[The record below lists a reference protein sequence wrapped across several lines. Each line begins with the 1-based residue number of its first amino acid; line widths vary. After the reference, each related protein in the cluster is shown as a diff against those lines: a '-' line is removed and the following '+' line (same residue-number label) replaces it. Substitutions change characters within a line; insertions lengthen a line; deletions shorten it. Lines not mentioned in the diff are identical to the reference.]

1 MRFYNRDKELEYL
14 KKIERNSQTSSKM
27 TIIVGRRRIG
37 KTKLIREAYKERV
50 YLFVSKKNEALLCEE
65 FVTVIQN
72 ELNIKIFGEFKKFK
86 DLFEYLMELSKTTTF
101 ALIIDEFQ
109 EFLQINSSVYADM
122 QNIWDSYKDESKMNL
137 VLSGSIYSLMKKI
150 FEDKKEPLFGR
161 ANHRIHLKSFSVTTL
176 EEILREQHPTY
187 NKQDLLSFYILT
199 GGVAKYVE
207 LFVDNQA
214 FTFEKQLDLIFDE
227 NSLFIEEGKNLLIEE
242 FGKEYTTY
250 FSILSLIASS
260 KTSRSEIESILG
272 KNVGGYLDRLENE
285 YTIIKKVKP
294 IFAKEG
300 SRTLKYEIIDNF
312 FHFWFRFIYKNRSAI
327 EIENYN
333 YVKSI
338 VTRDFSTYSGRF
350 LEKYFIEKL
359 KESGKYS
366 NIGTY
371 WEKGNQNEIDIVA
384 INEEEK
390 HMIIAEVKLNPRKIN
405 LSELKE
411 KAQKLLQKKKDY
423 EVEFLGYS
431 MEDMTTAE
439 HDNDSTEI

>member
-1 MRFYNRDKELEYL
+1 MKFYNRETELANL
-14 KKIERNSQTSSKM
+14 KKIRERSLNSAKM

-37 KTKLIREAYKERV
+37 KTKLIKEAYKERV
-50 YLFVSKKNEALLCEE
+50 YIFVSKKNEALLCDE
-65 FVTVIQN
+65 FIDIIQHA
-72 ELNIKIFGEFKKFK
+72 LNIKILGEFKHFSK
-86 DLFEYLMELSKTTTF
+86 LFEYLMELSKTTAFT
-101 ALIIDEFQ
+101 LVIDEFQ
-109 EFLQINSSVYADM
+109 EFLQVNPTLYADM
-122 QNIWDSYKDESKMNL
+122 QNIWDSNKDTSKMNL
-137 VLSGSIYSLMKKI
+137 ILSGSIYSLMKKI

-161 ANHRIHLKSFSVTTL
+161 ANNKIHLKPFTVITL
-176 EEILREQHPTY
+176 KEILQEHYPSYT
-187 NKQDLLSFYILT
+187 NEDLLSFYIFT

-207 LFVDNQA
+207 LFVDNDA
-214 FTFEKQLDLIFDE
+214 FTFAKQLDLLFEE

-294 IFAKEG
+294 MFAKEG

-338 VTRDFSTYSGRF
+338 VKRDFSTYSGRF

-359 KESGKYS
+359 KASENYS

-371 WEKGNQNEIDIVA
+371 WEKSNQNEIDIVA
-384 INEEEK
+384 INDNK
-390 HMIIAEVKLNPRKIN
+390 KTILIVEVKLNAKKIN
-405 LSELKE
+405 LELLRE
-411 KAQKLLQKKKDY
+411 KATKLVYKKKSY
-423 EVEFLGYS
+423 SIEYTGYS
-431 MEDMTTAE
+431 LD
-439 HDNDSTEI
+439 DI